1 MHILKRWEARRTERW
16 FSATPI
22 EEEKIKILCDVIPFI
37 PAQQGE
43 ADHFWFCIPKE
54 DVKLRNFI
62 SLNVF
67 QNNNEDGN
75 FGFGSIYSAPFI
87 FLSCDNQAS
96 TCNNSCLNIGL
107 HTGVL
112 LSVALELGLD
122 VATIGCTAGFKK
134 TDKIAEFNTLIRQCR
149 SLPESKGL
157 YPVTAVCVGYK
168 DRKYAKRNFIQI
180 HGKYVATHLSQ
191 PHRRKS
197 NNFIGK

>member
-1 MHILKRWEARRTERW
+1 MHILERWEARRTERW
-16 FSATPI
+16 FSDTPI
-22 EEEKIKILCDVIPFI
+22 EEEKIKILCNIIPCI

-43 ADHFWFCIPKE
+43 ADHFWFCISRKE
-54 DVKLRNFI
+54 IRLRTFI
-62 SLNVF
+62 SVNVF

-75 FGFGSIYSAPFI
+75 FGFGSVYSAPFM

-96 TCNNSCLNIGL
+96 SCNNSCLNIGL

-122 VATIGCTAGFKK
+122 VATIGCTAGFN
-134 TDKIAEFNTLIRQCR
+134 TDKVSEFNTLIRQCR
-149 SLPESKGL
+149 SIPGAKEL

-168 DRKYAKRNFIQI
+168 DRKYANRNYIQI
-180 HGKYVATHLSQ
+180 HGKYVATQLSK
-191 PHRRKS
+191 PYRRKP